1 MGDQILSVLHDSHV
15 DFVYTE
21 EGGTHKDVEA
31 GGFKQCDLVGDFQ
44 RGEARELLGE
54 LNCLDNAFGG
64 QLTELVPKTDV
75 Q

>member
-1 MGDQILSVLHDSHV
+1 MR
-15 DFVYTE
+15 
-21 EGGTHKDVEA
+21 THKDIEA
-31 GGFKQCDLVGDFQ
+31 GGFEQGDLVSDCQ

-75 Q
+75 QWDTMLRAVALQGEDNIE